1 MRTDRS
7 KEIRKR
13 YEIFLEQQKG
23 TRLPDMVGADYY
35 NSIYEDVYGTPE
47 LQRWFEERYSD
58 CQERY
63 DRENG

>member
-1 MRTDRS
+1 MINRESAKSAD
-7 KEIRKR
+7 IRKR
-13 YEIFLEQQKG
+13 YDAFLKKNSIFDALSA
-23 TRLPDMVGADYY
+23 ADY